1 MKTDVKAELS
11 LGEMGEMI
19 KGGFYS
25 EVKVLF
31 SFLTA
36 SNDYM
41 NLFTSQSQEAIHLCS
56 FTLK

>member
-1 MKTDVKAELS
+1 
-11 LGEMGEMI
+11 MI

-36 SNDYM
+36 SNDCM
-41 NLFTSQSQEAIHLCS
+41 NLFTSQSQEAIHLLIHS
-56 FTLK
+56 KVKKYVIL